1 MHSRSR
7 SGPLAPPAVLLSVS
21 LSRLLTLQI
30 APWVQFSL
38 IAHLSPRPTP
48 PPPCPASPPAEGRP
62 GCGRIHHHSG
72 AGEGHRLLQ
81 TLHDPGDQ
89 HPLPGAHGMVA
100 LETRLGVGGGIEAQG
115 RQGLRAGP
123 SCPGGACGP
132 RGFGRGWQ
140 GGLCSHSLS
149 HQGRKPGYFSFLD
162 PFSPAVWLF
171 MLLAYLA
178 VSCVL
183 FLAAR

>member
-1 MHSRSR
+1 MPICLP
-7 SGPLAPPAVLLSVS
+7 GPPLRPHAPPPLQQKADLAVAAFTITAEREKVIDFSKPFMTLGISILYRVHMV
-21 LSRLLTLQI
+21 RL
-30 APWVQFSL
+30 PW
-38 IAHLSPRPTP
+38 RR
-48 PPPCPASPPAEGRP
+48 GW
-62 GCGRIHHHSG
+62 GW
-72 AGEGHRLLQ
+72 
-81 TLHDPGDQ
+81 
-89 HPLPGAHGMVA
+89 
-100 LETRLGVGGGIEAQG
+100 GGGIEAQG
-115 RQGLRAGP
+115 RQGLWAGP
-123 SCPGGACGP
+123 SCPGGAYGP